1 MIKIPDP
8 DRYLAYTYLDD
19 APEPELN
26 FVERPL
32 AMLHRTL
39 MASRGRIRH
48 VQTTE
53 LALARVKDFLPTWAE
68 TALKGMDNYKKR
80 QNFRDDPF
88 LCAVADLQPALAAL
102 LADVDTQ
109 PCEDQT
115 MQVFRTRQTLHPL
128 LQCFEEDRSLL
139 LRAWE
144 AFLEGRKAS
153 LPDWSKQPFDDKIA
167 ADNRNDMSEKPRVR
181 DVPQAEALGAEQ

>member
-88 LCAVADLQPALAAL
+88 LCAVADLQPALASLMTSSCTLPSEGKFDRLFQSREAL
-102 LADVDTQ
+102 RPLFHCIQGDKKL
-109 PCEDQT
+109 QT
-115 MQVFRTRQTLHPL
+115 DLWH
-128 LQCFEEDRSLL
+128 
-139 LRAWE
+139 
-144 AFLEGRKAS
+144 AFMEGRDTS
-153 LPDWSKQPFDDKIA
+153 LPDWSRASLPDDP
-167 ADNRNDMSEKPRVR
+167 RSVEHLDMGGEHYTR
-181 DVPQAEALGAEQ
+181 DVP

>member
-1 MIKIPDP
+1 MV
-8 DRYLAYTYLDD
+8 
-19 APEPELN
+19 
-26 FVERPL
+26 F
-32 AMLHRTL
+32 HTL
-39 MASRGRIRH
+39 MASRGRLRH
-48 VQTTE
+48 VQVSE
-53 LALARVKDFLPTWAE
+53 LAIARVIQLLPIWPQ
-68 TALKGMDNYKKR
+68 TALKGLGCG
-80 QNFRDDPF
+80 DDF
-88 LCAVADLQPALAAL
+88 TAAVADLQPALAAL